1 MCRRISLHR
10 YRYRSEESSIMR
22 VRLLFFCLLLVASPY
37 RASAQTT
44 SSNPVIHWAG
54 VVQQS
59 IHNAA
64 APRSAGA
71 SEVLHTTV
79 HLAVYDAV
87 VAIEGGSQPFAGR
100 IHAFPWS
107 DVNAAVATAA
117 FITARARVAESQ
129 KAMLEQEYHRYLSE
143 IPSGFAKFDGI
154 RVGWQA
160 AVKILS
166 LRANDRFENVV
177 PYQCS
182 ATLPAVGEFAPET
195 GCPGSP
201 GAPQPVDVKL
211 GQIRP
216 FTIRDIRPFRPDAPH
231 ALSSEAYANDFAEV
245 RDYGRADSALRS
257 AEETD
262 IAFFWSEN
270 PYVHWNR
277 NLTRL
282 AVSHNLDVRDTA
294 RLFAM
299 AHTAVSD
306 AIIIGF
312 EAKYHYRFWRP
323 KSAIPQ
329 ADNDGNPLTAG
340 DSDWRPLLLVNH
352 PEYPSGHGFWS
363 GALLYAV
370 ASFFQSEQ
378 VTWTLA
384 TSKTAVPRLEKTERT
399 YDDLNTLEAEIAN
412 ARVWGGLHF
421 RNSLDVGAQIGD
433 GIGLLVLANHFRR
446 IE

>member
-1 MCRRISLHR
+1 
-10 YRYRSEESSIMR
+10 MR
-22 VRLLFFCLLLVASPY
+22 LRFLMFCLLMVASPY
-37 RASAQTT
+37 RAGAQT
-44 SSNPVIHWAG
+44 SHPNPVIHWAG

-64 APRSAGA
+64 APRSAGS
-71 SEVLHTTV
+71 SEILHTMV

-87 VAIEGGSQPFAGR
+87 VAIEGGSKPFAAR
-100 IHAFPWS
+100 IHAFPWA

-117 FITARARVAESQ
+117 FVTARNRVAQSQ
-129 KAMLEQEYHRYLSE
+129 RAALETEYYRYVGE
-143 IPSGFAKFDGI
+143 IPDGWAKWDGI
-154 RVGWQA
+154 RVGWQSA
-160 AVKILS
+160 AMMLYVRS
-166 LRANDRFENVV
+166 NDRFENVV

-182 ATLPAVGEFAPET
+182 ATPTAVGEFEPDS
-195 GCPGSP
+195 GCPASP
-201 GAPQPVDVKL
+201 TAPQPVDVKL
-211 GQIRP
+211 GQIKPYSSFNPRL
-216 FTIRDIRPFRPDAPH
+216 FRPDAPP
-231 ALSSEAYANDFAEV
+231 ALTSETYTTDFAEV
-245 RDYGRADSALRS
+245 RDYGRADSTVRT

-282 AVSHNLDVRDTA
+282 AISHNLDTRDTA

-306 AIIIGF
+306 AIIVGF
-312 EAKYHYRFWRP
+312 EAKYYYRFWRP
-323 KSAIPQ
+323 RTAIPRAASDDNPYTD
-329 ADNDGNPLTAG
+329 AD
-340 DSDWRPLLLVNH
+340 SSWRPLLQVNH

-378 VTWTLA
+378 VTWTIA
-384 TSKTAVPRLEKTERT
+384 TSKTAVPRVEKTERT
-399 YDDLNTLEAEIAN
+399 YHDLNELEAEIGN

-421 RNSLDVGAQIGD
+421 RNSIRVGEQIGD
-433 GIGLLVLANHFRR
+433 GMALVVLSQHFRR
-446 IE
+446 TK